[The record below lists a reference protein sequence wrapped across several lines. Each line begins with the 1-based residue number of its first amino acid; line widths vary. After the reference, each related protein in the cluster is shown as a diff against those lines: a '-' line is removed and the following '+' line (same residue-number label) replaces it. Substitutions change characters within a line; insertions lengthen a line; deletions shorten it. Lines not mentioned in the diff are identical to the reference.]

1 VIPLRDVIPSR
12 TTPFVT
18 VTIIILNAI
27 VFLYQE
33 TLPEPFQKQ
42 FVLTFALIPAD
53 FSWLNVFTSM
63 FMHGG
68 WMHILGN
75 MLYLWIF
82 GDNVEDRMGHG
93 RFIAFYLLC
102 GMAAAFAQTAV
113 NPDSNIPML
122 GASGAIAGVL
132 GAYLIMFPQSRV
144 LTLIPLF
151 IIWEIVEIPAV
162 IVLGIWFVLQLLSGV
177 GSLAST
183 DTHGGVA
190 FWAHIAG
197 FVCGMAL
204 VPLFKRSERQS
215 VDWWS
220 GPRQA

>member
-1 VIPLRDVIPSR
+1 MIPLRDVIPSR

-33 TLPEPFQKQ
+33 TLPDPIQKQ

-53 FSWLNVFTSM
+53 S
-63 FMHGG
+63 
-68 WMHILGN
+68 
-75 MLYLWIF
+75 
-82 GDNVEDRMGHG
+82 R
-93 RFIAFYLLC
+93 
-102 GMAAAFAQTAV
+102 
-113 NPDSNIPML
+113 IPMV

-183 DTHGGVA
+183 DTGGGVA

-204 VPLFKRSERQS
+204 VPFFKRAERQR